1 MDRGAWRAAVHGVT
15 QSRTRLKR
23 LSMHACI
30 GEGNGNPFQYPSLEN
45 PRDGGAWRAAIC
57 GVAQSRTQLKRL
69 SSSSSSIDQHTIYFF
84 KWYKY
89 LYCKTQTILLLLF
102 SREVVSHP
110 FITPWIVARQ
120 APSLHGISQAR
131 IWNGLAFPCQGTFPT
146 KELNLILRWQE
157 DSLPLNHQGSPKM
170 ILLMV

>member
-1 MDRGAWRAAVHGVT
+1 MYYSTLYYLLTWNVGQDILLDSKSNYRILFYTLIHIYRHIHIIT
-15 QSRTRLKR
+15 
-23 LSMHACI
+23 CI
-30 GEGNGNPFQYPSLEN
+30 YIQM
-45 PRDGGAWRAAIC
+45 
-57 GVAQSRTQLKRL
+57 
-69 SSSSSSIDQHTIYFF
+69 
-84 KWYKY
+84 YKY